1 MRGSFYWLVVGVLVV
16 WRVTHLL
23 QAEDGPWNIV
33 VVLRRWAGRSIFGE
47 LMDCFYCLS
56 LWVAAP
62 VAYGISHT
70 WIERLWLW
78 LAISGA
84 ASLLER
90 VTQRPPTPI
99 IGTQLG
105 EIDDVMLR
113 QEQGSDRTDA
123 PG

>member
-1 MRGSFYWLVVGVLVV
+1 MRASFYWLVLGMLVV

-23 QAEDGPWNIV
+23 QAEDGPWNII
-33 VVLRRWAGRSIFGE
+33 VVLRRWAGNSILGE

-62 VAYGISHT
+62 VAYSISSM
-70 WIERLWLW
+70 WLERLWLW
-78 LAISGA
+78 LGLSGA
-84 ASLLER
+84 AILLER
-90 VTQRPPTPI
+90 VTQRPSI

-113 QEQGSDRTDA
+113 QEQGSDRTNA